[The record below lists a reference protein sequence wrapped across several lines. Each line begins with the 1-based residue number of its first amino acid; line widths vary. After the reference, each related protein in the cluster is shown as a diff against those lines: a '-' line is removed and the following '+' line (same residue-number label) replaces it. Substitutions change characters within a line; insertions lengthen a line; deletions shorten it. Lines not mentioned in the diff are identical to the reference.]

1 MRKKQLFFFGE
12 TIHPFLQICL
22 VIYHL
27 IQKNKKK
34 IVFTLIMALQIHYTE
49 QRSIIKAIERVYK
62 AQKLLTK
69 KLNKNTNKQI
79 IKSFLQSS
87 NTVSI
92 FLSISL

>member
-34 IVFTLIMALQIHYTE
+34 NSIHIDNGSTNTLYRATFNH
-49 QRSIIKAIERVYK
+49 
-62 AQKLLTK
+62 
-69 KLNKNTNKQI
+69 
-79 IKSFLQSS
+79 KSNRKSLQSTEVA
-87 NTVSI
+87 NKKI
-92 FLSISL
+92 K